1 MYQTKIIG
9 DRLFHVK
16 SEGYGD
22 SVELFGVKQQGETPM
37 SLVNIALGS
46 CITMCVQGYFKKHHH
61 LNEVPI
67 EVSSSYEDDHFSLT
81 VAIHHPYNQ
90 EESGAILAY
99 IDDYCRVKK
108 LLRDDVKVDISLLKT
123 AE

>member
-9 DRLFHVK
+9 DRLFHVT

-46 CITMCVQGYFKKHHH
+46 CIAMCVQGYFKKNHH

-67 EVSSSYEDDHFSLT
+67 EVSSSYEDNHFSLT
-81 VAIHHPYNQ
+81 VAIHHSYNQ

-99 IDDYCRVKK
+99 IDDYCSVKK
-108 LLRDDVKVDISLLKT
+108 LLRNDIKIDISLL
-123 AE
+123 EIVE